1 MRDALDN
8 KKKTK
13 QQQWGSHLKHKAA
26 QGKKETERQRE
37 RERGRAQCSVDMKSG
52 EESGVFIDK
61 EEWAVSRIII

>member
-1 MRDALDN
+1 MHWITRRRLSNNNGALILN
-8 KKKTK
+8 TK
-13 QQQWGSHLKHKAA
+13 QHKVKRKLKDR
-26 QGKKETERQRE
+26 ERE